1 MHKINEIKIY
11 TLMSTKIT
19 NMQQLL
25 FLLCDIVNVSRNNT
39 QTEGTTEN
47 KLWCY
52 LFYIEIKQE
61 KVWKYFEFVFY
72 ISYFHCIVSW
82 IISSELS
89 DRNVVN
95 RNYILFYFS

>member
-39 QTEGTTEN
+39 QTESTTET
-47 KLWCY
+47 
-52 LFYIEIKQE
+52 
-61 KVWKYFEFVFY
+61 
-72 ISYFHCIVSW
+72 
-82 IISSELS
+82 
-89 DRNVVN
+89 
-95 RNYILFYFS
+95 

>member
-39 QTEGTTEN
+39 QTEGTTEIN
-47 KLWCY
+47 CD
-52 LFYIEIKQE
+52 
-61 KVWKYFEFVFY
+61 V
-72 ISYFHCIVSW
+72 
-82 IISSELS
+82 
-89 DRNVVN
+89 NV
-95 RNYILFYFS
+95 LH

>member
-25 FLLCDIVNVSRNNT
+25 FLLFDIVNVSRNNT

-47 KLWCY
+47 QL
-52 LFYIEIKQE
+52 
-61 KVWKYFEFVFY
+61 
-72 ISYFHCIVSW
+72 
-82 IISSELS
+82 
-89 DRNVVN
+89 
-95 RNYILFYFS
+95 

>member
-39 QTEGTTEN
+39 QTESTTEN
-47 KLWCY
+47 KL
-52 LFYIEIKQE
+52 
-61 KVWKYFEFVFY
+61 
-72 ISYFHCIVSW
+72 
-82 IISSELS
+82 
-89 DRNVVN
+89 
-95 RNYILFYFS
+95 

>member
-25 FLLCDIVNVSRNNT
+25 FLFCDIVNVSTNNT

-47 KLWCY
+47 
-52 LFYIEIKQE
+52 
-61 KVWKYFEFVFY
+61 
-72 ISYFHCIVSW
+72 
-82 IISSELS
+82 
-89 DRNVVN
+89 
-95 RNYILFYFS
+95 

>member
-25 FLLCDIVNVSRNNT
+25 FLLCDIVKVYRNNT

-47 KLWCY
+47 
-52 LFYIEIKQE
+52 
-61 KVWKYFEFVFY
+61 
-72 ISYFHCIVSW
+72 
-82 IISSELS
+82 
-89 DRNVVN
+89 
-95 RNYILFYFS
+95 